1 MSKDELIR
9 FRQDLRSN
17 SEMKKGL
24 KIAKKSA
31 TRLAIRDFATAAGYS
46 IEMDDFRQFGGD
58 DDDATS
64 DS

>member
-17 SEMKKGL
+17 PEMKKDL

-31 TRLAIRDFATAAGYS
+31 TRLAIRDFAAAAGYS